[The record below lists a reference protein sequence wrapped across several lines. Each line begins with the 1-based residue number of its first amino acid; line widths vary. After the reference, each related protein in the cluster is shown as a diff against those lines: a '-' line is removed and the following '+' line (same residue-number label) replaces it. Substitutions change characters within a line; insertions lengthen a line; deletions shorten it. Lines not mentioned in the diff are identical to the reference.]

1 MEADLRKNR
10 YDSLEECLVYMYGSA
25 EVIGLFMSRCMDLP
39 VTAYEAARLLGRA
52 MQYINFIQDV
62 AEDRSLGRR
71 RLPIEAEME
80 DIIDPQWAASHP
92 ERFSHWMM
100 GHLSRYRQW
109 QVGAVSGYRCIP
121 YWYRLPIKTAADM
134 YWWTAKTIEKDPLV
148 VFQRKVKLSKARI
161 ILQFIVNLFAG
172 AFL

>member
-1 MEADLRKNR
+1 
-10 YDSLEECLVYMYGSA
+10 
-25 EVIGLFMSRCMDLP
+25 
-39 VTAYEAARLLGRA
+39 
-52 MQYINFIQDV
+52 
-62 AEDRSLGRR
+62 
-71 RLPIEAEME
+71 
-80 DIIDPQWAASHP
+80 
-92 ERFSHWMM
+92 MM